1 MYEDGILKSI
11 QESGFL
17 QSRFQLI
24 YSSPESVT
32 FKNVNGY
39 FLNGNSMSW
48 TNMIAT
54 EEETFNL
61 ELDDQYILFKS
72 STGKYLTVTSDDTLK
87 FESDTPT
94 EETKFNITSLCS
106 NGKRNVEIYM
116 KMMKKFI

>member
-1 MYEDGILKSI
+1 MYEDGTLKSI
-11 QESGFL
+11 QASGFL

-24 YSSPESVT
+24 FSSPESVT
-32 FKNVNGY
+32 LKNVNGY
-39 FLNGNSMSW
+39 FLTGNSMSW

-72 STGKYLTVTSDDTLK
+72 STGKYLTITSDDTLK

>member
-39 FLNGNSMSW
+39 FLTGNSMSW
-48 TNMIAT
+48 TNMEAT